1 MPVTCREIAY
11 SPTVIMKDRIVP
23 TKYRVLII
31 TVLFLFPLLHVATR
45 FDSATGFTSLILFGS
60 AFDSRVMD
68 EVRQVPH
75 PLIGQDGYD
84 GQFYAQIA
92 INPGLRNPQ
101 LKAALDNPR
110 YRSVR
115 IFLPAVAHGL
125 GLGRPAW
132 ILNAYALANLLFYA
146 LLLLGFVRFLKPRTV
161 GNFLCIMA
169 AAWTTGV
176 LVSVERALTDL
187 PAAALAFFAAG
198 MAGAGAFPVFAAAVL
213 CRESA
218 ILSVFSVIWPRTVEK
233 KELLRMALGACVVAL
248 PIAAWIYYVER
259 IFHGYGTITPNSM
272 GVPFVAL
279 AEYLRTATAAL
290 LSKPD
295 PLTLSNLL
303 STLSLLVQI
312 AYLFA
317 RPGIRSSFWRMGIGF
332 AVLFFFFGGPMFSE
346 QIAYC
351 RAVLPLTLAFNAL
364 LMERDEKCFFP
375 WFVAGNAGLAGG
387 ALQMA
392 WLIMKP

>member
-1 MPVTCREIAY
+1 
-11 SPTVIMKDRIVP
+11 MKDRIVP

-31 TVLFLFPLLHVATR
+31 TILFLLPLLHVATR
-45 FDSATGFTSLILFGS
+45 FDRTTGFTSLILFGS

-75 PLIGQDGYD
+75 PLVGQDGYD

-92 INPGLRNPQ
+92 ISPSLRNPQ

-169 AAWTTGV
+169 AAWSTGV
-176 LVSVERALTDL
+176 VVSMERALTDL

-198 MAGAGAFPVFAAAVL
+198 MTGAGAFPVFAAAVL

-218 ILSVFSVIWPRTVEK
+218 ILSVFSVVWPRTFEK
-233 KELLRMALGACVVAL
+233 KELLRIALGTCAVVL
-248 PIAAWIYYVER
+248 PITAWIFYVER
-259 IFHGYGTITPNSM
+259 IFHGCGTTTPSSL
-272 GVPFVAL
+272 GVPFVGL
-279 AEYLRTATAAL
+279 VDYLRTATAAL

-295 PLTLSNLL
+295 RLTLFNLI
-303 STLSLLVQI
+303 SILSLLVQI

-317 RPGIRSSFWRMGIGF
+317 RPIVQSPFWRMGIGF
-332 AVLFFFFGGPMFSE
+332 AVLLFFFGQPMFSE

-351 RAVLPLTLAFNAL
+351 RAVLPLTFAFNAQ

-375 WFVAGNAGLAGG
+375 WFVAGNAGLAWG

-392 WLIMKP
+392 WLIIKP